1 MDFNLPFEVF
11 IEVIEAITPVIVLFI
26 FFQLIVLKKVP
37 PNFKRMLVGILMT
50 TIGFFLFLLGARISL
65 IPMGERIGAFLSGTN
80 SFLVIFLIFVI
91 GIIVVFAEPAVSLL
105 AYEIEK
111 VSAGSLKRKFII
123 PIIALGVGVA
133 LVIIVLRIYFEIP
146 IAYIL
151 IPGYILALF
160 LTYISPGDIIPIA
173 FDSGA
178 VATGPVV
185 VTFALPIITSI
196 AISILGDE
204 SGVFGLGTIG
214 VIAMCPIILMLLFG
228 IMIKRRMKNE

>member
-1 MDFNLPFEVF
+1 MDFNLPLEVF

-65 IPMGERIGAFLSGTN
+65 IPMGEKIGAFLSETN

-111 VSAGSLKRKFII
+111 VSAGYLKRKYII
-123 PIIALGVGVA
+123 PIIALGVGIA
-133 LVIIVLRIYFEIP
+133 LTLIILRIYFEIP
-146 IAYIL
+146 IAFIL
-151 IPGYILALF
+151 IPGYILLLF

-196 AISILGDE
+196 AIGMLGGE

-228 IMIKRRMKNE
+228 IMIKRRIKK